1 MTQPAP
7 RVRVVIPYHN
17 AAATIGATLAT
28 IREHAPPGTEIVA
41 VDDGSTD
48 DSASIVARCEGV
60 VSVANE
66 RQSGAAVSRNRGAA
80 DTQAAVLM
88 FLDAD
93 VEVLPDTIERALATL
108 ENPDGPDAC
117 FGAYT
122 PLPGDPNFASVYKN
136 LVHHHTHV
144 TSRRRAHSFWCGCG
158 AIRTAVFRES
168 GGFDESYRASSVE
181 DIELG
186 YRLTAAGRRIEL
198 DPDMQVRHL
207 KAYTFASL
215 VRSDF
220 WDRAVPWTLLM
231 ARRNVFYSDLNLR
244 AANIAAAILLVL
256 VLPLSMAALWA
267 VLPQNAWFAPVVAIL
282 AYLALNAS
290 LWRCAL
296 RHLGF
301 ARLVAFILMH
311 SIAYVYSVVG
321 FGLGVL
327 LYLYER
333 LRGRPVR

>member
-1 MTQPAP
+1 MTAPA
-7 RVRVVIPYHN
+7 RVRVVIPYYN
-17 AAATIGATLAT
+17 ASATIGATLAT
-28 IREHAPPGTEIVA
+28 VLEHAPPGTEIVA

-48 DSASIVARCEGV
+48 VSASIVARHEGV
-60 VSVANE
+60 IALANE
-66 RQSGAAVSRNRGAA
+66 HRSGAAVSRNRGAV
-80 DTQAAVLM
+80 DTDAPVLM

-93 VEVLPDTIERALATL
+93 VEVLPDTIERALALL
-108 ENPDGPDAC
+108 EHPDGPDAC

-122 PLPGDPNFASVYKN
+122 PLPGDGRFASVYKN

-144 TSRRRAHSFWCGCG
+144 TSRRHAKSFWCGCG
-158 AIRTAVFRES
+158 AIRTQVFREA

-207 KAYTFASL
+207 KSYTFTSL

-231 ARRNVFYSDLNLR
+231 ARRNVFYPDLNLR
-244 AANIAAAILLVL
+244 AANVAAAILLVL
-256 VLPLSMAALWA
+256 VFPLSLAALW
-267 VLPQNAWFAPVVAIL
+267 VLLPQNAWFAPVVAIL

-290 LWRCAL
+290 LWRCAW

-301 ARLVAFILMH
+301 FRLIAFILMH
-311 SIAYVYSVVG
+311 SFAYLYSVVG
-321 FGLGVL
+321 FGVGVA
-327 LYLYER
+327 LYMSER
-333 LRGRPVR
+333 IRGRPVR

>member
-1 MTQPAP
+1 MTEVA

-17 AAATIGATLAT
+17 ASATIGATLAT
-28 IREHAPPGTEIVA
+28 ILAHSPPGTQIVA

-48 DSASIVARCEGV
+48 DSASIVARHEGV
-60 VSVANE
+60 IALSNE
-66 RQSGAAVSRNRGAA
+66 RRSGAAVSRNRGAG
-80 DTQAAVLM
+80 DTEAPVLM

-93 VEVLPDTIERALATL
+93 VEVLPDTIERAVATL
-108 ENPDGPDAC
+108 ERPDGPDAC

-122 PLPGDPNFASVYKN
+122 PLPGDGHFASVYKN

-144 TSRRRAHSFWCGCG
+144 TSSRHAHSFWCGCG
-158 AIRTAVFRES
+158 AIRTQVFRES

-186 YRLTAAGRRIEL
+186 YRLTSAGRRIEL

-244 AANIAAAILLVL
+244 ATNIAAAILLVL
-256 VLPLSMAALWA
+256 VFPLSLAALW
-267 VLPQNAWFAPVVAIL
+267 VLLPQNAWFGPAVAAV
-282 AYLALNAS
+282 AYLSLNAS

-301 ARLVAFILMH
+301 VRLVGFVFMH
-311 SIAYVYSVVG
+311 SFAYVYSVIG
-321 FGLGVL
+321 FGVGVA

-333 LRGRPVR
+333 ILGRPVR